1 VRITAA
7 ENQTSS
13 DSYYTG
19 LTFGSTNYQ
28 LEYNSRYRLTYWYRV
43 HYSWLRAN
51 IRFYYHRGEFISVN
65 PILVSEVFFFD
76 DSGDVPTLGEPDDTW
91 KRAEETFTFESL
103 GSSDSYQQYYILS
116 GYSFYG
122 AQAGDI
128 VDYDNVSL
136 ELLERFLSS
145 QVSLTTVTPL
155 TYVYSNTDVEIEFLS
170 NGTAQSHSVE
180 KIESPAPGFDST
192 PTLGKHWDIGSLTG
206 SFSATITFSY
216 TDAELTQAGLD
227 EGNLHLLRRDEW
239 SGLWMEVPSTTD
251 PVANTIRNSSPVS
264 SFSLWAIGAGV
275 PTTEVHCWDQY

>member
-1 VRITAA
+1 
-7 ENQTSS
+7 
-13 DSYYTG
+13 
-19 LTFGSTNYQ
+19 
-28 LEYNSRYRLTYWYRV
+28 LTYWHRETASSLQSNIHRY
-43 HYSWLRAN
+43 YS
-51 IRFYYHRGEFISVN
+51 RG
-65 PILVSEVFFFD
+65 L
-76 DSGDVPTLGEPDDTW
+76 GTL
-91 KRAEETFTFESL
+91 ETFYSYDEYNTPELPNDSWRQGEKIFTIESL
-103 GSSDSYQQYYILS
+103 GSSDSYKELFILS
-116 GYSFYG
+116 GYSFG
-122 AQAGDI
+122 ARAGDI

-170 NGTAQSHSVE
+170 NTTAQSHSVE
-180 KIESPAPGFDST
+180 KIESPAPGFNGT

-264 SFSLWAIGAGV
+264 AFSLWAIGAGV
-275 PTTEVHCWDQY
+275 PTTEVNCWEQY